1 MPPVT
6 LGIHGPKA
14 RAYICH
20 TVYRDNGPE
29 GTPRWGCALPLGPP
43 VPSLGGVCA
52 LSVPAPRQPVCP
64 VLGTVPA
71 PTGEFRPRAK
81 FALCDTLQ
89 VLVVVSRQVRSR
101 PVRDCLYFAK
111 CRSVIMAGI
120 RCLMHGVKVKL
131 LRRLLL

>member
-52 LSVPAPRQPVCP
+52 LSAAGTATASVPC
-64 VLGTVPA
+64 LGHCA
-71 PTGEFRPRAK
+71 RPN
-81 FALCDTLQ
+81 
-89 VLVVVSRQVRSR
+89 
-101 PVRDCLYFAK
+101 
-111 CRSVIMAGI
+111 
-120 RCLMHGVKVKL
+120 
-131 LRRLLL
+131 RRISTTCKICIV